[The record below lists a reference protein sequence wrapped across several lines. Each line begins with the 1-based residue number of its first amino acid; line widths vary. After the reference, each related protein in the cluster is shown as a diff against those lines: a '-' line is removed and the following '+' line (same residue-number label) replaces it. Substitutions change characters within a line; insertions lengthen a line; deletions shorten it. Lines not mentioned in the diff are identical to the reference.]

1 MTSGLPLGARL
12 PAHQRRGLRSHL
24 PRAGPH
30 KRVLDRTLRARTIER
45 SPAAPARLAIRS
57 ELLKHARN
65 VKQRSG
71 G

>member
-12 PAHQRRGLRSHL
+12 PAHQRRGLPSHL
-24 PRAGPH
+24 RRAGPH
-30 KRVLDRTLRARTIER
+30 KPALDHTLRARTIER
-45 SPAAPARLAIRS
+45 SPGAPARLAIRS
-57 ELLKHARN
+57 ELLKDAPN